1 MATDALSYTGINRAY
16 SDFAGSRACEEL
28 INLRPATEGV
38 VPVKDFSVKM
48 ADVPYRK
55 VFIHYT
61 TSGPKYIIAR
71 IGGGDD
77 DDVVVQYI
85 DEQGTVLDGLFITES
100 YGDDTFD
107 SLHFASAGNI
117 LLISL
122 CDRTNGVYENSA
134 HMWKGNGYVAW
145 EAEIPQ
151 VDMDIDDGTNMI
163 SVNYDIPDLDND
175 STPGDVVSAV
185 ETAMNA
191 VQEKDKRLC
200 VGPIIIALA
209 FKTTD
214 GSTFWTS
221 SWRVYDPVPVIDA
234 SPYDSPYKTIN
245 DLPERFQTEMGS
257 FFAKYGHG
265 YELYPPTSNRRS
277 VPDVTLYGT
286 HVDVTLSMGTGFSWD
301 KETSA
306 IQSVEVYASKPVPF
320 IDTANA
326 NDGFECLIS
335 GDVGQP
341 DDACCLIVPQRK
353 YGEMELGGQL
363 LYLQSSVTLE
373 SLTEGEQV
381 VRLEFGG
388 NVQVTEDTLDTDAGE
403 LKRYGRLLSY
413 NARFHYFDSVSVTK
427 IGRPFFSIAPGGGE
441 RGFVFVEY
449 ADEDRSLTRY
459 LGYVDDLDH
468 EKAADVVVAPSIRIK
483 DVVTYFVSGSS
494 WYTITYR
501 MEASS
506 SYNYAV
512 CAGDVTYADGTV
524 GSSDDKYG
532 PLVPSNPATADDA
545 ILTEEPDAI
554 NVTEQYNP
562 FVFLVEHSYKAPG
575 NIIDVQTQMAGIT
588 DSSYG
593 RDPLSVFTER
603 GTYALTQGSANV
615 LYGAFLPVSNNV
627 ISRGR
632 GSSVP
637 TEAGIFF
644 LADGALWLLS
654 GRRATL
660 VSDALHLGPHKYI
673 RACDGYKRI
682 SGVDENYSPAP
693 SGVTITPEYDISPA
707 LSEVSFE
714 QFVRTGARLSFNRFR
729 MELLVS
735 NPSYGYTYVLSLK
748 YRQWFKIG
756 RRLWQDE
763 AGSDIACTPG
773 ATLGNIDV
781 VDLSTEEA
789 TAQVLVH
796 MQTRPFSMGYRY
808 IHMHRIVAM
817 VRARLSGTA
826 GDKLVVGLYG
836 SDDLQE
842 WYLLSYAKRAGGTVT
857 STDDPPVVT
866 DRPLKVS
873 QIRTSSSSRS
883 WRYYTVCIG
892 GPVPPDADLGPVLVD
907 YQPVVRR
914 IG

>member
-61 TSGPKYIIAR
+61 TSGPHYIVVRAVTDEDAVLVQYV
-71 IGGGDD
+71 DD
-77 DDVVVQYI
+77 DG
-85 DEQGTVLDGLFITES
+85 DEIGLPLFSTPYDGEETIES
-100 YGDDTFD
+100 I
-107 SLHFASAGNI
+107 SLASAGNI

-122 CDRTNGVYENSA
+122 CDKENGRYGNAAYIWKEGSYAKMEATVPSGFDFEVSDDSA
-134 HMWKGNGYVAW
+134 FEEVTESVSTIDASSDASDVAL
-145 EAEIPQ
+145 
-151 VDMDIDDGTNMI
+151 
-163 SVNYDIPDLDND
+163 SVE
-175 STPGDVVSAV
+175 SAL
-185 ETAMNA
+185 NA
-191 VQEKDKRLC
+191 IQEKNPRLC
-200 VGPIIIALA
+200 IGPIIVAVA
-209 FKTTD
+209 FKTSD
-214 GSTFWTS
+214 GSTFWANG
-221 SWRVYDPVPVIDA
+221 WRLYDPEPLLRSA
-234 SPYDSPYKTIN
+234 SGRYKN
-245 DLPERFQTEMGS
+245 ASYSWWANEEYAAYY
-257 FFAKYGHG
+257 AKYPDGG
-265 YELYPPTSNRRS
+265 YVLSGLTQSTAEVGGITKIT
-277 VPDVTLYGT
+277 VPGT
-286 HVDVTLSMGTGFSWD
+286 NVKVNFDAVSGWSE
-301 KETSA
+301 ETS
-306 IQSVEVYASKPVPF
+306 IIRSVEVYASRPKPY
-320 IDTANA
+320 IDATSAG
-326 NDGFECLIS
+326 DGFLMMP
-335 GDVGQP
+335 QP
-341 DDACCLIVPQRK
+341 LLQCALMVPK
-353 YGEMELGGQL
+353 ADYENMDLAGQL
-363 LYLQSSVTLE
+363 LYHQASIPMA
-373 SLTEGEQV
+373 SLADGDQTVE
-381 VRLEFGG
+381 LTFGG
-388 NVQVTEDTLDTDAGE
+388 NTQATEDTLDTDAGE
-403 LKRYGRLLSY
+403 LVRYGRVLAY
-413 NARFHYFDSVSVTK
+413 NARFHYFDSVSVLR
-427 IGRPFFSIAPGGGE
+427 IGMPYFQQPGSASSAETADVFVRYSDGE
-441 RGFVFVEY
+441 RDGLFYSGQEQLIRSSSVES
-449 ADEDRSLTRY
+449 DTTR
-459 LGYVDDLDH
+459 
-468 EKAADVVVAPSIRIK
+468 AVVAPSMNVKEVI
-483 DVVTYFVSGSS
+483 VLFGGSS
-494 WYTITYR
+494 GPWHVERYR
-501 MEASS
+501 MQSSTAYNYSIRVGGPYQTSDTSS
-506 SYNYAV
+506 SQYV
-512 CAGDVTYADGTV
+512 QD
-524 GSSDDKYG
+524 
-532 PLVPSNPATADDA
+532 LIDA
-545 ILTEEPDAI
+545 KTNGNEILTEEPDAI

-842 WYLLSYAKRAGGTVT
+842 WHLLSYAKRNGRTT
-857 STDDPPVVT
+857 STTDDPPVVT
-866 DRPLKVS
+866 DHPLKVS
-873 QIRTSSSSRS
+873 QIRTASSSRS

-907 YQPVVRR
+907 YKPVIRR